1 MKPINTWTGVHHTSM
16 DHSQDENVRR
26 VSTVI

>member
-1 MKPINTWTGVHHTSM
+1 MKSINTWTEVQCTSM

>member
-1 MKPINTWTGVHHTSM
+1 MKSINTWAEVHYTSM